1 MINIF
6 TRPIIFTDFF
16 FSRFVFYPY
25 VNLVRT
31 LGSDKLSKKT
41 KQRMN
46 NHNKRPYRLIDIAPE
61 YCFDVTLGDFKQII
75 ENDFIKLEAE

>member
-1 MINIF
+1 
-6 TRPIIFTDFF
+6 
-16 FSRFVFYPY
+16 
-25 VNLVRT
+25 
-31 LGSDKLSKKT
+31 
-41 KQRMN
+41 MN